1 MTKPAPTILTREDL
15 HAGTGVRISI
25 PKLGV
30 FEGPIEKPDDQ
41 YRRGY
46 PDSIMVA
53 GVRLNPASHDVE
65 FVADADLTPGR
76 PAVLE
81 PTAEQVIKAVEDTT
95 MTFDGKPHV
104 RSTRDI
110 LTELIGFDAAGMLRG
125 KDFGGKTVDGWF
137 NQFIKVSATK
147 RMLDTLTA
155 DGSIVKVNPGNRFTA
170 TPDYYALHFGDV
182 RSGYVTAA
190 AHAQAHAALVAKQ
203 DEARIAQLR
212 IRATA
217 TVAARHQDEIETE
230 LARLLAED
238 AS

>member
-81 PTAEQVIKAVEDTT
+81 PTAEQVIKAVED
-95 MTFDGKPHV
+95 DRQGQSRQPVHSHP
-104 RSTRDI
+104 R
-110 LTELIGFDAAGMLRG
+110 LLR
-125 KDFGGKTVDGWF
+125 
-137 NQFIKVSATK
+137 
-147 RMLDTLTA
+147 TA
-155 DGSIVKVNPGNRFTA
+155 LRRR
-170 TPDYYALHFGDV
+170 ALRLRH
-182 RSGYVTAA
+182 RSGTRTSSRCPGGETRRSSNRAA
-190 AHAQAHAALVAKQ
+190 PHPSDRYGCCTSPGRNRDGTCSAAC
-203 DEARIAQLR
+203 RGRQL
-212 IRATA
+212 
-217 TVAARHQDEIETE
+217 E
-230 LARLLAED
+230 
-238 AS
+238 SF